1 MLQRITTT
9 PPAAPGRL
17 ADWRR
22 GLLTGASSALL
33 RYILI
38 IAVLCAVGC
47 LYFFQMSRLSELHRD
62 IIKLGV
68 QAEVLEQSNIELT
81 RQWARWNT
89 PSYIEEQAEAAGY
102 VVPTVV
108 IRVAPQTASGA
119 ALTASAPAH

>member
-17 ADWRR
+17 AGWRR

-47 LYFFQMSRLSELHRD
+47 LYFFEMSRLSDLHGK
-62 IIKLGV
+62 IIGLGA
-68 QAEVLEQSNIELT
+68 QAEVLEQSNIELA

-89 PSYIEEQAEAAGY
+89 PSYIEAQAEAAGY

-108 IRVAPQTASGA
+108 IRVDSQTASGA
-119 ALTASAPAH
+119 ALTASAPAR

>member
-9 PPAAPGRL
+9 PPAPGRL

-38 IAVLCAVGC
+38 IAVICAVGC

-89 PSYIEEQAEAAGY
+89 PSYIEAQAEAAGY
-102 VVPTVV
+102 AVPTVV
-108 IRVAPQTASGA
+108 IRVDPHTASGA
-119 ALTASAPAH
+119 ALTANAPAR

>member
-17 ADWRR
+17 VGWRR

-38 IAVLCAVGC
+38 IAVISAVGC
-47 LYFFQMSRLSELHRD
+47 LYFFQMSRLSDLHRE
-62 IIKLGV
+62 IIALGE
-68 QAEVLEQSNIELT
+68 QAEVLEQTNIELT

-89 PSYIEEQAEAAGY
+89 PSYIEAQAEAGGY
-102 VVPTVV
+102 AVPTAV
-108 IRVAPQTASGA
+108 IRVTQQPVAGQALVAGAPTQ
-119 ALTASAPAH
+119 